1 MGEATDTVV
10 EWISFANTFLA
21 SFIIVLWY
29 FAIWQEDKED
39 IDETK
44 VTIIE
49 EELSEKHM
57 KSEKSTMV
65 VTNSEENMMQRP
77 KMDERE
83 ENPIN
88 MNISENQPKIFS
100 WPENQKTLES
110 LTKSVDLTF
119 NQHVIDRLTELGIR
133 RTERLESMESNRK
146 TESEENMME
155 ISTTDDKGHNLKTT
169 DISKPFQE
177 TVKSH
182 ENPRA
187 LEILMEGK
195 NATLDEN
202 IMARI
207 TELGIKKKDD
217 IKTTETCKKT
227 KNEKKAK
234 KVQRKPLRSFKW
246 PQDAHLMEKLRTNKT
261 ETTLKPE
268 LEHRLEDFGLVRKSS
283 EPEANADKSLS
294 VRARQTGKMLGRN
307 KVRVC
312 WDGFMAKSRP
322 GLESET
328 DSPKPKKSKTKQKNW
343 RASKSKKL
351 PETAT
356 EIVCAA

>member
-1 MGEATDTVV
+1 MGEMNMEATDTVV

-44 VTIIE
+44 VTIME

-57 KSEKSTMV
+57 GSEKSTMV

-83 ENPIN
+83 ENPIS
-88 MNISENQPKIFS
+88 MNISKNQPKLFS
-100 WPENQKTLES
+100 WPENQKTLET

-133 RTERLESMESNRK
+133 RTERMGSMESNRK
-146 TESEENMME
+146 DESEESMME

-169 DISKPFQE
+169 EISKSFQE
-177 TVKSH
+177 TVKSP

-187 LEILMEGK
+187 LEILREGK
-195 NATLDEN
+195 NAILEEN

-217 IKTTETCKKT
+217 IKTTKT
-227 KNEKKAK
+227 QNEKKAK
-234 KVQRKPLRSFKW
+234 KAQQKPLRS
-246 PQDAHLMEKLRTNKT
+246 
-261 ETTLKPE
+261 
-268 LEHRLEDFGLVRKSS
+268 
-283 EPEANADKSLS
+283 
-294 VRARQTGKMLGRN
+294 
-307 KVRVC
+307 
-312 WDGFMAKSRP
+312 
-322 GLESET
+322 
-328 DSPKPKKSKTKQKNW
+328 
-343 RASKSKKL
+343 
-351 PETAT
+351 
-356 EIVCAA
+356 

>member
-1 MGEATDTVV
+1 MGEMNMEATDTVV

-49 EELSEKHM
+49 EELSEKHTE
-57 KSEKSTMV
+57 SEKSTMV

-83 ENPIN
+83 ENPIS
-88 MNISENQPKIFS
+88 MNISENQPKMFS
-100 WPENQKTLES
+100 WPENQKTWET

-133 RTERLESMESNRK
+133 RTERLESIESNMK
-146 TESEENMME
+146 DESEENMME
-155 ISTTDDKGHNLKTT
+155 VSTTDDKGHNLKTT
-169 DISKPFQE
+169 EISKPFQE
-177 TVKSH
+177 TVKSP

-187 LEILMEGK
+187 SEILSEGN

-207 TELGIKKKDD
+207 TEFGIKKKDD
-217 IKTTETCKKT
+217 IKTTKTCKK
-227 KNEKKAK
+227 
-234 KVQRKPLRSFKW
+234 
-246 PQDAHLMEKLRTNKT
+246 
-261 ETTLKPE
+261 
-268 LEHRLEDFGLVRKSS
+268 
-283 EPEANADKSLS
+283 
-294 VRARQTGKMLGRN
+294 
-307 KVRVC
+307 
-312 WDGFMAKSRP
+312 
-322 GLESET
+322 
-328 DSPKPKKSKTKQKNW
+328 
-343 RASKSKKL
+343 
-351 PETAT
+351 
-356 EIVCAA
+356 

>member
-1 MGEATDTVV
+1 MG
-10 EWISFANTFLA
+10 
-21 SFIIVLWY
+21 
-29 FAIWQEDKED
+29 WQEDKED

-57 KSEKSTMV
+57 DSEKSTMV

-83 ENPIN
+83 ENAIS

-100 WPENQKTLES
+100 WPENQKTLET

-146 TESEENMME
+146 DESEQNMME
-155 ISTTDDKGHNLKTT
+155 VSTTDDKGHNLKTT
-169 DISKPFQE
+169 KISKPFQE
-177 TVKSH
+177 TVKSP

-187 LEILMEGK
+187 LEILREGK

-202 IMARI
+202 MMARI

-217 IKTTETCKKT
+217 INTTKTCKKT
-227 KNEKKAK
+227 KNEKK
-234 KVQRKPLRSFKW
+234 
-246 PQDAHLMEKLRTNKT
+246 
-261 ETTLKPE
+261 
-268 LEHRLEDFGLVRKSS
+268 
-283 EPEANADKSLS
+283 
-294 VRARQTGKMLGRN
+294 
-307 KVRVC
+307 
-312 WDGFMAKSRP
+312 
-322 GLESET
+322 
-328 DSPKPKKSKTKQKNW
+328 
-343 RASKSKKL
+343 
-351 PETAT
+351 
-356 EIVCAA
+356 